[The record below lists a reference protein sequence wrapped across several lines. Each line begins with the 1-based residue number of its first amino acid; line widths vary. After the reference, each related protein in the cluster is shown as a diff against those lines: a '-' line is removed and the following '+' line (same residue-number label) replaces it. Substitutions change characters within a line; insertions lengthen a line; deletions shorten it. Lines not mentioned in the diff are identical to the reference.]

1 MAFFH
6 FSSDCHT
13 QLKMLAPSVMCKQ
26 QNIPPLFDKKWR
38 FHNQKLNWYTGI
50 EPKFLWDTGTV
61 VVTFN
66 FGDKIPKGNYS

>member
-1 MAFFH
+1 
-6 FSSDCHT
+6 
-13 QLKMLAPSVMCKQ
+13 MCKQ